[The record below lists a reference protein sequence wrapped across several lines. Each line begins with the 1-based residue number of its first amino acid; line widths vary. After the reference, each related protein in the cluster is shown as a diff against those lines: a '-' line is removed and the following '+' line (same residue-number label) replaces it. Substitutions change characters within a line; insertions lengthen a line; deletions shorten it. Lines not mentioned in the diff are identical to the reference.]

1 MEDSTMNKKQYM
13 QPSMKAYAA
22 DTAELLA
29 SSINTIV
36 TSGLDDNE
44 SLDYEEDESSTIWE
58 SAW

>member
-1 MEDSTMNKKQYM
+1 MNKKQYM

-44 SLDYEEDESSTIWE
+44 SLDYEDDESSTIWE